1 MADKKPKNWI
11 KKAVAKHPGAL
22 HRELKVKPG
31 EKIPQSKLTKA
42 LHSTNPRMKKQA
54 VMARTLSGLRK

>member
-1 MADKKPKNWI
+1 MAEKKGKNWI
-11 KKAVAKHPGAL
+11 KAAVKHPGAL